1 MWNCDERSAIII
13 SRNGQVLRI
22 YRHPDFPFID
32 VVPGHTVP
40 RQSHTARRDIPYGE
54 PTDCEEVDGTTWLQ
68 TRRGHRA
75 PALYEQ
81 VLVRQD
87 GYRMTLLSFDED
99 AVERQQEEDELRDS
113 WTPRFYR
120 R

>member
-1 MWNCDERSAIII
+1 MHKL
-13 SRNGQVLRI
+13 LRI

-32 VVPGHTVP
+32 VAPGHTVP
-40 RQSHTARRDIPYGE
+40 RQSYTARRDIPYGE
-54 PTDCEEVDGTTWLQ
+54 PTDCEEVDGATWLQ

-81 VLVRQD
+81 VLVQQD

-99 AVERQQEEDELRDS
+99 AVETQEEEDDLRDS
-113 WTPRFYR
+113 WTPRFHR